1 MSFYA
6 SKGKRVFDVFFVL
19 LSLILLSP
27 LFILVSVLIKAF
39 DPGPIIF
46 KQSRIGFNGDE
57 FDFYKFRSMPV
68 STKNLPSDQ
77 IGSLKLTWVGK
88 LIRRTSIDEL
98 PQLFNILK
106 GDMSLVGPRPA
117 IPVQKELIS
126 LRTKSNVFSVL
137 PGLTGLAQISSYDGM
152 TDESKVLFDKSY
164 CSEISLA
171 SDLKIIFKTFTYLL
185 KPPPVY

>member
-6 SKGKRVFDVFFVL
+6 NKGKRALDLFFIFI
-19 LSLILLSP
+19 SLVLLSP
-27 LFILVSVLIKAF
+27 LLVLVSVLIKIF

-46 KQSRIGFNGDE
+46 KQKRIGFKGE
-57 FDFYKFRSMPV
+57 LFDFYKFRSMPV
-68 STKNLPSDQ
+68 NTKDLPSHK
-77 IGSLKLTWVGK
+77 IGSLKLTSIGK

-117 IPVQKELIS
+117 IPNQKDLIS
-126 LRTKSNVFSVL
+126 LRSKNNVFSVL

-152 TDESKVLFDKSY
+152 TNKSKVLFDAKY
-164 CSEISLA
+164 CSKISLLN
-171 SDLKIIFKTFTYLL
+171 DLKIILKTFTYLL